1 MFSLAVAIASG
12 RAVLAA
18 PQPQAQPQA
27 RAAAAVAPNG
37 ASASS
42 VALGATPAPTCNPST
57 GIVGLDVV
65 GTPAPL
71 PPRQPLCSSF
81 EGAACCTSAM
91 PERLATRGVSSFY
104 DGYSYSMCTA
114 QGKPAV
120 SDACKRFMDFQECS
134 FACDPALN
142 AYYYNYTQIPLC
154 SNYCDDWFAAC
165 ASSFTCVTDW
175 LSGYSYTNGIYSC
188 PDGAVCK
195 NFSDVYGSG
204 QGLCNSMWG
213 SVYSYSTDFSTC
225 NTLAFYGRNPNGAA
239 APTPSPTAAPTCKS
253 GAGAGAAAGAAAAAA
268 VVLAAAALAAP

>member
-57 GIVGLDVV
+57 GIDGLDVV

-91 PERLATRGVSSFY
+91 PVRLATRGVSSFY

-114 QGKPAV
+114 QGKPTV

-175 LSGYSYTNGIYSC
+175 LSGYSYTNGVYSC

-268 VVLAAAALAAP
+268 VVLAAAALAAH